1 MTTAVPMQ
9 LPSTV
14 LPDPPRRPRLF
25 RTSPNRSWAVEVDT
39 PGRAGALVFHGETIE
54 LALESA
60 VNGLSYFL
68 WNPSQIPARPTP

>member
-1 MTTAVPMQ
+1 LANPQ
-9 LPSTV
+9 
-14 LPDPPRRPRLF
+14 
-25 RTSPNRSWAVEVDT
+25 WAVEVDT

-68 WNPSQIPARPTP
+68 WHPGQIPPRPAP